1 MLSLNT
7 LVAQSKGAL
16 TRKNASALMG
26 TVKKQLPFMVMG
38 ALATVGVMEVA
49 QAVGTLDAQ
58 SKGQAL
64 ASAYNAVDD
73 LTGGYGKAL
82 VMSITFVSTIF
93 SVMASQ
99 ATGPVLKF
107 IGTAIFAS
115 MALGAGFVLAGA
127 MLV

>member
-1 MLSLNT
+1 MSLNT
-7 LVAQSKGAL
+7 LVARTKGAL
-16 TRKNASALMG
+16 TRKNAAAMVGSF
-26 TVKKQLPFMVMG
+26 KKQLPFMVMG
-38 ALATVGVMEVA
+38 TLAAIGLMEVA

-127 MLV
+127 MVA

>member
-7 LVAQSKGAL
+7 VIAQSKGAL
-16 TRKNASALMG
+16 TRKSASAMVR

-38 ALATVGVMEVA
+38 ALAAVGVMEVA